1 LDDFDTKVIY
11 VSIWIVLPIVIGIT
25 WWKVLIGFFIMHYTA
40 GLILSIVF
48 QLAHVVE
55 ETENPTPNELER
67 WVYQFINYLQLI
79 LLQNKIVNWYTVV

>member
-1 LDDFDTKVIY
+1 VIY
-11 VSIWIVLPIVIGIT
+11 VSIWIVLPIVGIA

-55 ETENPTPNELER
+55 ETDNPSPNELGEMATPG
-67 WVYQFINYLQLI
+67 QFTNYLPRLI
-79 LLQNKIVNWYTVV
+79 LLQKTK